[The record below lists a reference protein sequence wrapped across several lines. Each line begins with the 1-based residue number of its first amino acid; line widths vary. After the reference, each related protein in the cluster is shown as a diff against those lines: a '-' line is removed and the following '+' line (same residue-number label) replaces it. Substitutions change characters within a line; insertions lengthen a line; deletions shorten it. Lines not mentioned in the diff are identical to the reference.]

1 MRRKRTTGSGDVT
14 GKPSIRLVGAVDR
27 GAAWQSLWCFA
38 SLTALLFQTAAM
50 NFSIPGGATGLV
62 LLFLILSSF
71 IGLRL
76 PHAAFDDIVRN
87 WPLLVLP
94 AIAVTST
101 VWSDYPDWS
110 LRAGIQFLMTVI
122 IGVIM
127 GSCVKPRAMIS
138 ALFLALAFVTVLG
151 VFFGGL
157 NGTPI
162 GFFGSKNYY
171 GYVVGLLWFVALTVF
186 VDRSQPRLLRV
197 VGLTVAGLAPPLL
210 IGSGS
215 TGALVDSIAVVAI
228 MMTLEFASR
237 LEAKLRVGLLAFL
250 CFVVL
255 QLLIISWV
263 FADEIDQVLQFFGK
277 DLTLTG
283 RTMLWETAYASI
295 ADNPIIGVGFQAFW
309 RPENWKAQYLWIA
322 SHEPIGAGFHFH
334 NTYLAVTVDLGVVGL
349 FAFIAIIVVVLGRV
363 GVILIYLLPNPAQ
376 KLSIA
381 CLAFFMLRSPI
392 EVDLFGQFSIS
403 TILMSWIWINTKL
416 PRGVIQARS
425 KDGGGGASARSRSRL
440 RPKGLPSFTHIMP
453 PQTRRCFLWPQT
465 RPRFPAFPSRDSA
478 AATA

>member
-1 MRRKRTTGSGDVT
+1 MRTKRIAGSRDVT
-14 GKPSIRLVGAVDR
+14 EKLALRPVGAVDR
-27 GAAWQSLWCFA
+27 AAAWQWLLCFA
-38 SLTALLFQTAAM
+38 SLAALQFQTAAM

-76 PHAAFDDIVRN
+76 PHVAFDDILRN

-94 AIAVTST
+94 TIAVTSA
-101 VWSDYPDWS
+101 VWSDYPDSS

-157 NGTPI
+157 NETPV
-162 GFFGSKNYY
+162 GLFGSKNYY

-186 VDRSQPRLLRV
+186 VDRSQPRLLRI
-197 VGLTVAGLAPPLL
+197 VGLTAAGLAPLLL
-210 IGSGS
+210 IASRS
-215 TGALVDSIAVVAI
+215 TGALVNSIAVLAI

-237 LEAKLRVGLLAFL
+237 LEVKLRVGLLAFL
-250 CFVVL
+250 GFVVL
-255 QLLIISWV
+255 QLSITSWV
-263 FADEIDQVLQFFGK
+263 FADEIDRVLEFFGK

-295 ADNPIIGVGFQAFW
+295 TENPIVGLGYQAFW
-309 RPENWKAQYLWIA
+309 RIENWKAQYLWIA

-334 NTYLAVTVDLGVVGL
+334 NTYLEVAVDLGVIGL
-349 FAFIAIIVVVLGRV
+349 FAFIAIIVVILGRV
-363 GVILIYLLPNPAQ
+363 GVILIYLRPNPAQ

-381 CLAFFMLRSPI
+381 CLAFFILRSPI
-392 EVDLFGQFSIS
+392 EVDLFYQFTVA

-416 PRGVIQARS
+416 PRRVI
-425 KDGGGGASARSRSRL
+425 
-440 RPKGLPSFTHIMP
+440 
-453 PQTRRCFLWPQT
+453 QT
-465 RPRFPAFPSRDSA
+465 RPGRAQLTRKLIWQA
-478 AATA
+478 RA